1 MPVTNL
7 PLKVNEDSAAGT
19 KLFFDTY
26 GEAPLE
32 FNATEVDAC
41 VNFFRK
47 KGFDDDAALVV
58 SSVILRQAKIDGTP
72 IFKLLDTMSGFNA
85 IDLSALVS
93 QVLNNNRVPTS
104 TLGYK
109 TGTSN
114 PTGLERNI
122 AA

>member
-19 KLFFDTY
+19 RLFFDTY

-41 VNFFRK
+41 VNFFK
-47 KGFDDDAALVV
+47 KRGFDDDAALVV
-58 SSVILRQAKIDGTP
+58 SSVLLRQAKIDGTQ
-72 IFKLLDTMSGFNA
+72 IFVLLDTMGGFDA
-85 IDLSALVS
+85 IDLSAVVS

-109 TGTSN
+109 TASQSSTI
-114 PTGLERNI
+114 LERNI

>member
-7 PLKVNEDSAAGT
+7 PLRVDQDSAAGT
-19 KLFFDTY
+19 RLFFDTY

-58 SSVILRQAKIDGTP
+58 SSVLLRQAKIDGTQ
-72 IFKLLDTMSGFNA
+72 IFVLLDTMTGFDS
-85 IDLSALVS
+85 IELSALVS

-109 TGTSN
+109 TGTTTSDVI
-114 PTGLERNI
+114 RNI

>member
-41 VNFFRK
+41 VSFFVK

-58 SSVILRQAKIDGTP
+58 SSVLLRQAKIDGTR
-72 IFKLLDTMSGFNA
+72 IFTLLDTLTGFDA

-109 TGTSN
+109 TTTQAQ
-114 PTGLERNI
+114 PTLERNI

>member
-7 PLKVNEDSAAGT
+7 PLRVDQDSAAGT
-19 KLFFDTY
+19 RLFFDTY

-58 SSVILRQAKIDGTP
+58 SSVLLRQAKIDGTQ
-72 IFKLLDTMSGFNA
+72 IFVLLDTMSGFDS
-85 IDLSALVS
+85 IELSALVS

-109 TGTSN
+109 TGTTTSEV
-114 PTGLERNI
+114 TRNI